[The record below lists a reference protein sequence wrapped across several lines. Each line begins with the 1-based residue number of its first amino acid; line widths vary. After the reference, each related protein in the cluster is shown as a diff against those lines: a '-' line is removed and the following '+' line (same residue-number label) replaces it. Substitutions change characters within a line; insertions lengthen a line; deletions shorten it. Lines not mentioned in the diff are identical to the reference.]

1 VQAKGSRSVL
11 KSVNDSA
18 SALKSTATDLFA
30 ASEQTSQRVY
40 GMVQASNEA
49 SMNVGNAANATDELS
64 ASITEISRQIGQTSD
79 VVLTAVNKAK
89 ALSDRFA
96 GLVRAAQ
103 MIGEVVKLIQQI
115 AAQTNLLALNATIEA
130 ARAGEAGRG
139 FAVVASEV
147 KSLALQTVNAT
158 NEIAGQIRA
167 VQSSTTEAV
176 DTIRSIEEC
185 VGQIN
190 LYASGIAA
198 SVEQQAKA
206 TQEISHNVVN
216 ASRETNSVVSVLGEF
231 ANSAVA
237 ARAAAEIVL
246 TASQSVESAI
256 GNLRDEVETFLS
268 SVAA

>member
-18 SALKSTATDLFA
+18 SAMKSTATDLFA
-30 ASEQTSQRVY
+30 ASEQTSQRAY

-64 ASITEISRQIGQTSD
+64 ASITEISRQIGQTID

-89 ALSDRFA
+89 AMSDRFA

-115 AAQTNLLALNATIEA
+115 AAQTNLLALNAS
-130 ARAGEAGRG
+130 GSAGRRSRTRLCGGG
-139 FAVVASEV
+139 FRGEIARFANGQCDE
-147 KSLALQTVNAT
+147 
-158 NEIAGQIRA
+158 EIAGQIQV

-216 ASRETNSVVSVLGEF
+216 ASRETKSVVSVLGEF

-237 ARAAAEIVL
+237 VRASAEIVL

-256 GNLRDEVETFLS
+256 GNLRDEVESFLS